1 MVVRDMNIDGFDAG
15 RVETD
20 RGAVFVQKGGTG
32 PVVLLL
38 HGFPETSLMWRDV
51 APLLAAEFTVVAADL
66 PGYGRS
72 DPPPDSDDHSAM
84 SKREMA
90 TLLVAAMQQLDC
102 ERFAIMGHDRGG
114 RVGYRA
120 ALDHPG
126 SVTRLAVLDVIP
138 TYEVWARADV
148 RLTLAFWPFSLLA
161 QPAPLGERLLS
172 AAPDAVVDDASAHW
186 GSPAHAFSPD
196 IREAYIDAL
205 RDPARAHAICEEYRA
220 AASIDRSH
228 DEIDLDAGR
237 RIECPVLALWSAAGA
252 FGILVRRCGRAA
264 CDLAAMGRKR
274 QRSTDCGWA
283 FLPRGASPSHGGV
296 ARSFPPR
303 RVRGVCGTKSLTA
316 VSFRQHSKAAGLL
329 STPSGGSWAVHPNR
343 RSWPTQDLPLWT
355 AAYSSR

>member
-20 RGAVFVQKGGTG
+20 RGAVFVRRGGTG
-32 PVVLLL
+32 PAVLLL

-66 PGYGRS
+66 PGYGSS
-72 DPPPDSDDHSAM
+72 DPPADSDDHSAM

-90 TLLVAAMQQLDC
+90 ALLVAAMQRLDC
-102 ERFAIMGHDRGG
+102 ERFAIVGHDRGG

-138 TYEVWARADV
+138 TYEVWARADA

-172 AAPDAVVDDASAHW
+172 AAPDAVVDDALSHW

-196 IREAYIDAL
+196 VREAYIDAL

-220 AASIDRSH
+220 AASVDRAH

-252 FGILVRRCGRAA
+252 LASWYEDAGGPLAIWRR
-264 CDLAAMGRKR
+264 
-274 QRSTDCGWA
+274 WA
-283 FLPRGASPSHGGV
+283 GNVSGQPIAGGHFFPEEHPR
-296 ARSFPPR
+296 
-303 RVRGVCGTKSLTA
+303 LTA
-316 VSFRQHSKAAGLL
+316 ALL
-329 STPSGGSWAVHPNR
+329 AHFLQDGSEGSAE
-343 RSWPTQDLPLWT
+343 LG
-355 AAYSSR
+355 A